1 MEKNKPYRI
10 EFELPGL
17 PKTINVMGQKSYWV
31 RKAEKDKWLRMVWMA
46 TAGRRPASPL
56 TKARVSYARYSSCE
70 PDWDGLVSGF
80 KYIQDS
86 LKACGLIADDKMS
99 VIGQPQYAWF
109 QAPAKQGKIRVI
121 VEEIL
126 SMEVGRE
133 GIHEARELSA
143 EGSTQANGA
152 GLSSA
157 PGRSVDS

>member
-1 MEKNKPYRI
+1 MVKSKPYRI

-31 RKAEKDKWLRMVWMA
+31 RKAEKDKWLNMVWA
-46 TAGRRPASPL
+46 ITAGKRPQAPL
-56 TKARVSYARYSSCE
+56 TKARVSYARFSSCE

-86 LKACGLIADDKMS
+86 LKACGIIADDKMS

-109 QAPAKQGKIRVI
+109 PVPAKKGKIRVV

-126 SMEVGRE
+126 PKEAE
-133 GIHEARELSA
+133 DEALTQARELTA
-143 EGSTQANGA
+143 QGPLE
-152 GLSSA
+152 
-157 PGRSVDS
+157 RD